1 MFFVRFLL
9 GTALLQIAGLYLLQL
24 PGDPLWSFCLGMWGV
39 FALSNLVGYVLS
51 EVREARR
58 R

>member
-24 PGDPLWSFCLGMWGV
+24 PGDPLWSFCLGAWAA
-39 FALSNLVGYVLS
+39 FALANVVGYVIC
-51 EVREARR
+51 EIREARR